1 MQPAA
6 KPRTTD
12 RSASFRA
19 RTGGLAVRNL
29 LARAMRALERWG
41 YPPQGRGAV
50 ELVLAEVLNNVAE
63 HGYDQRDGGPFQL
76 ELQLTDSTL
85 TCIVTDHGR
94 PFPGGDLPEG
104 RPAHLAGPTEDLPE
118 GGFGW
123 HLIREMTADLRYHRK
138 DNRNELTLLFM
149 VV

>member
-6 KPRTTD
+6 TPRTTD
-12 RSASFRA
+12 CRASFRA
-19 RTGGLAVRNL
+19 RTGGLAVRSL
-29 LARAMRALERWG
+29 LARAMRALSGWG

-63 HGYDQRDGGPFQL
+63 HGYGQRDGGLVRL
-76 ELQLTDSTL
+76 ELRLTGGQLACT
-85 TCIVTDHGR
+85 VTDHGA
-94 PFPGGDLPEG
+94 PYPGGTLPAG
-104 RPAHLAGPTEDLPE
+104 RPAPVNRPTDALPE

-123 HLIREMTADLRYHRK
+123 HLIREMTAELRYTRK
-138 DNRNELTLLFM
+138 DNRNELTLLFR